1 MNIIMNVMFKKIK
14 VEDLLGRNLNEVE
27 KNSEPPYVFIAGKIE
42 IPILKGKISVVGTRN
57 PSQEGTNIARE
68 ISRQIVKNDV
78 IVVSG
83 LAKGIDTVAHMTA
96 IENKGNT
103 IAVLGTPLE
112 RFYPKENEELQEEIM
127 KNHLAVSQF
136 PPGSHVEKLNFI
148 RRNRLMALVS
158 DATIIVEAGIRSGT
172 ISQGWETLRL
182 GRSLYIWEKLF
193 DKVDWAKE
201 MEKFGAMRLG
211 WENLTDVLEEVKP
224 VSNIIINEVPL

>member
-1 MNIIMNVMFKKIK
+1 MNRMFKKIK
-14 VEDLLGRNLNEVE
+14 VEDLLGRKLNEVE
-27 KNSEPPYVFIAGKIE
+27 KNSEPPYLFITGKIE

-83 LAKGIDTVAHMTA
+83 LANGIDTVAHVTA

-127 KNHLAVSQF
+127 KSHLAISQF
-136 PPGSHVEKLNFI
+136 PPGSHVEKSNFI

-182 GRSLYIWEKLF
+182 GRPLYIWTTLF
-193 DKVDWAKE
+193 DKVYWAKE
-201 MEKFGAMRLG
+201 MEKYGAMRLG
-211 WENLTDVLEEVKP
+211 WENFADIFDEVKP
-224 VSNIIINEVPL
+224 VLNIVINEALL

>member
-1 MNIIMNVMFKKIK
+1 MNKMFNKIK

-27 KNSEPPYVFIAGKIE
+27 RNYEPPFIFIAGKME
-42 IPILKGKISVVGTRN
+42 IPIIKGKISVVGTRN
-57 PSQEGTNIARE
+57 PSQEGIKIARY
-68 ISRQIVKNDV
+68 ISKQIVKNDL

-83 LAKGIDTVAHMTA
+83 LARGIDTVAHMTA

-112 RFYPKENEELQEEIM
+112 KFYPKENEELQKEIM

-136 PPGSHVEKLNFI
+136 SPESPVEKSNFI
-148 RRNRLMALVS
+148 RRNRLMALIS
-158 DATIIVEAGIRSGT
+158 DATIIVEAGIHSGT

-182 GRSLYIWEKLF
+182 GRTLYIWETLF

-201 MEKFGAMRLG
+201 MEKYGAMRLNM
-211 WENLTDVLEEVKP
+211 ENLTDILEEIKQ
-224 VSNIIINEVPL
+224 VSNIKINEIQILQ